1 MRTEGPEVSIV
12 MVVRDAAAA
21 MLRCLTAVARLP
33 ATIAF
38 EVVLVDDGS
47 TDGTA
52 HVLQGI
58 EGDIVALQTNEPAGF
73 GPACDQ
79 AVAAASGPLLIIIG
93 HEVVPVDGWLQTLI
107 AAVDGDGSIGAARP
121 RAIELDGR
129 IAAGPLWPCLAVRRR
144 AYERSGGFAA
154 ASRPGVADKIALVA
168 SLERDGWAVVDEPDS
183 LVLIVP

>member
-1 MRTEGPEVSIV
+1 MPTGGPEVSIV

-21 MLRCLTAVARLP
+21 MLRCLTALARLP
-33 ATIAF
+33 ETIAF

-52 HVLQGI
+52 DVLQGI
-58 EGDIVALQTNEPAGF
+58 EGDIVTLRNEEPAGF

-79 AVAAASGPLLIIIG
+79 AVAAASGALLVIIG

-107 AAVDGDGSIGAARP
+107 AAVVGDISIGAARP
-121 RAIELDGR
+121 RAIEMDGR
-129 IAAGPLWPCLAVRRR
+129 VAAGPLWPCLAVRGQ

-183 LVLIVP
+183 LVLVVP

>member
-1 MRTEGPEVSIV
+1 MPTGGPEVSIV

-21 MLRCLTAVARLP
+21 MLRWLTALARLP
-33 ATIAF
+33 ETIAF

-52 HVLQGI
+52 DVLQGI
-58 EGDIVALQTNEPAGF
+58 EGDIVTLRNEEPAGF

-79 AVAAASGPLLIIIG
+79 AVAAASGALLVIIG

-107 AAVDGDGSIGAARP
+107 AAVVGDISIGAARP
-121 RAIELDGR
+121 RAIEMDGQV
-129 IAAGPLWPCLAVRRR
+129 AAGPLWPCLAVRGE

-183 LVLIVP
+183 LVLVVP

>member
-1 MRTEGPEVSIV
+1 MPTGGPEVSIV

-21 MLRCLTAVARLP
+21 MLRCLTALARLP
-33 ATIAF
+33 ETIAF

-52 HVLQGI
+52 DVLQGI
-58 EGDIVALQTNEPAGF
+58 EGDIVTLRNEEPAGF

-79 AVAAASGPLLIIIG
+79 AVAAASGALLVIIG

-107 AAVDGDGSIGAARP
+107 AAVVGDISIGAARP
-121 RAIELDGR
+121 RAIEMDGQV
-129 IAAGPLWPCLAVRRR
+129 AAGPLWPCLAVRGE

-183 LVLIVP
+183 LVLVVP